1 MNLLLLHARYQFLE
15 TIRVPIAVIGTVGF
29 PALFMLLFVV
39 SNPAVGGQPAAATL
53 AAGQMSLF
61 AVISASMF
69 NLGAG
74 VAEDR
79 AKPWHPHLRTLP
91 VGPAAQLG
99 GRLLNAQL
107 LALISLLPVTLTAML
122 FTRAHASPGE
132 LAAALLALLL
142 AGLPFAF
149 PGLATG
155 YSLPLKAVI
164 PVVQLLLLPM
174 AFAGGLFLPP
184 MLFPEWLDAVSQALP
199 TRAVRDLVVGALTD
213 TAPGAIAPLVAAG
226 WTLVLGALA
235 VVAYRRDE
243 GRRFR

>member
-1 MNLLLLHARYQFLE
+1 MSLLLLHARYQFLE

-39 SNPAVGGQPAAATL
+39 SNPAVGGEPAAATL

-61 AVISASMF
+61 AVISAYMF

-79 AKPWHPHLRTLP
+79 AKPWHAHLRTLP

-99 GRLLNAQL
+99 GRLLNAQCFAL
-107 LALISLLPVTLTAML
+107 LSLIPVALTAML
-122 FTRAHASPGE
+122 FTRAHASAGE
-132 LAAALLALLL
+132 LAAVLLALLL

-149 PGLATG
+149 MGLAIG
-155 YSLPLKAVI
+155 YSLPLKAAI

-184 MLFPEWLDAVSQALP
+184 VLFPDWLDVLSHALP
-199 TRAVRDLVVGALTD
+199 TRAVRDLVIGALTN
-213 TAPGAIAPLVAAG
+213 TAPGVVAPLVAAG
-226 WTLVLGALA
+226 WTLVLGTLA
-235 VVAYRRDE
+235 VVAHRRDE